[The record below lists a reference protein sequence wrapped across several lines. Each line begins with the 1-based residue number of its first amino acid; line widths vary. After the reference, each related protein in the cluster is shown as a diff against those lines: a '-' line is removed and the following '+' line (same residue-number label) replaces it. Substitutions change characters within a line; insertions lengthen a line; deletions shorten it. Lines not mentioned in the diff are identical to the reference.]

1 MINWSRKN
9 FNICGKK
16 EKYAEG
22 FLFGMAEICGSDKV
36 ILRRCNQV
44 ANLLEE

>member
-1 MINWSRKN
+1 MLK
-9 FNICGKK
+9 
-16 EKYAEG
+16 G
-22 FLFGMAEICGSDKV
+22 FCLEMAEICGSDKV